1 MVKKL
6 VIILIMILMLVG
18 AGIYFRVE
26 FKYMMV
32 LNGQNTLILGKL
44 KKAIKA
50 PANNV
55 ETTEDHI
62 AAVADE
68 NGVGFATDLG
78 LYDKTLFK
86 HCGDDCF
93 DRPSFYRA
101 YAKIL
106 AQIHVE
112 ELWVYAQN
120 KTKDRVATYILDR
133 EKNQI
138 LKTLQKSRAKISSHY
153 GAIKTPEHKQAAN
166 DVVKQM
172 DEKIAQISAK

>member
-6 VIILIMILMLVG
+6 VIILVIILMLAG

-44 KKAIKA
+44 KKAVKL
-50 PANNV
+50 PTDNV
-55 ETTEDHI
+55 NTTEDHI

-68 NGVGFATDLG
+68 NGVGFATDLS
-78 LYDKTLFK
+78 LYDKTLFTQ
-86 HCGDDCF
+86 CANECYE
-93 DRPSFYRA
+93 RPSFYRA
-101 YAKIL
+101 YGKIL
-106 AQIHVE
+106 GQVHVE
-112 ELWVYAQN
+112 ELWVFAQN
-120 KTKDRVATYILDR
+120 KTKDRVAAYILNR

-138 LKTLQKSRAKISSHY
+138 LKTLQKSRAKIADHY
-153 GAIKTPEHKQAAN
+153 NAIKAPEHKQAAI
-166 DVVKQM
+166 DVVKKI